1 MKKEEIHN
9 RYREEES
16 EETTET
22 LNGEGAQDVEN
33 VELETLEVDVEA
45 IESNEEIKKLQEEI
59 KILQDKYL
67 RAFAEHENFKKRMN
81 EERIKERKYA
91 NQGLLEQI
99 INVTDI
105 FDKAVNVETDDPKL
119 KNFLIGFKMIN
130 ENIKQVLENEG
141 VKKINAIGELFDA
154 KYHMAVETDYDETKE
169 ENIILEE
176 IQTGYIFKDRILRPS
191 RVKVNKKQGGKNNE

>member
-1 MKKEEIHN
+1 MKKEEVHN

-16 EETTET
+16 EDTQET
-22 LNGEGAQDVEN
+22 LNTEGTQE
-33 VELETLEVDVEA
+33 VELETNPDVDVEA
-45 IESNEEIKKLQEEI
+45 IDPNEEIKKLQEEI
-59 KILQDKYL
+59 KALQDKYL
-67 RAFAEHENFKKRMN
+67 RTFAEHENFKKRIN
-81 EERIKERKYA
+81 EERVRDRTYA

-105 FDKAVNVETDDPKL
+105 FDKAVNVKTDDPKL
-119 KNFLIGFKMIN
+119 ENFLIGFKMIN

-141 VKKINAIGELFDA
+141 VKKINAVGEVFDA
-154 KYHMAVETDYDETKE
+154 KYHMAVETDFDKDKD

-191 RVKVNKKQGGKNNE
+191 RVKVNKKQGGMNNE